1 MDIKENL
8 AKNLS
13 ALRKANH
20 LTQLELADKI
30 NYSDKAVSKWERGE
44 AVPDLYVL
52 KQLADLYGVKID
64 DLISE
69 PKKEK
74 HVSRSA
80 LPKKRLILSLSAT
93 VVVWLV
99 ATILFTFS
107 STLLPSVKL
116 NWLFFLW
123 SVPITNFVLLCM
135 SSYWGKTKINFFISS
150 MLTWTLLIVVYI
162 TLRVLLINPPTT
174 LWMMFLIGIPVQI
187 LLVLFF
193 LYKKVK

>member
-74 HVSRSA
+74 TVSFKA
-80 LPKKRLILSLSAT
+80 LPKKRLILSLSA
-93 VVVWLV
+93 VVIVWLV
-99 ATILFTFS
+99 ATVLFIFS
-107 STLLPSVKL
+107 STLFPSMKQD
-116 NWLFFLW
+116 WLFFLFAL
-123 SVPITNFVLLCM
+123 PITNFVLLCM
-135 SSYWGKTKINFFISS
+135 SSYWGRTKGNLVLSS
-150 MLTWTLLIVVYI
+150 ILTWSLLITIYVSLY
-162 TLRVLLINPPTT
+162 VLLVQPPMT
-174 LWMMFLIGIPVQI
+174 LWMIFLIGIPVQI
-187 LLVLFF
+187 LLILFI